1 MTWTVNVPV
10 PTQVD
15 RSPRSHRTQPEGLRH
30 PRRRPSR
37 VGARDRARDR
47 ATDHARSR
55 HRDSGL
61 EGHYRGIAPP
71 TAPGIA
77 PSGHEH
83 GQVVARSDVPLG
95 ERPEA
100 PPAPEVDPWGTAR
113 AQLVRAREFQRRLDA
128 GEVKSRAALARAE
141 DMSRARV
148 TQVMRLLDLAPEIRQ
163 RIERDRSSGRGLAQ
177 IALRRIAILEHH
189 QEQLEAF
196 AQALGEQPSLDDRS
210 RHREAPRPRGF
221 RHLFERARR
230 YRAMLDAD
238 PALTLNDLGAMEGI
252 TGVRVGQVL
261 ALLHLAPQ
269 IVAALDVPVEQ
280 VPEGV
285 TYGAVRRLARVR
297 DRGEQLR
304 RFWGMVTAA
313 ASKATAPTSAR

>member
-37 VGARDRARDR
+37 VGGRDRARDR
-47 ATDHARSR
+47 ATDRARSR

-61 EGHYRGIAPP
+61 QGDHRGIAPP

-77 PSGHEH
+77 PSGHASGH
-83 GQVVARSDVPLG
+83 DVARSDLPSG
-95 ERPEA
+95 QRPEA
-100 PPAPEVDPWGTAR
+100 PPAPAVDPWSTAR
-113 AQLVRAREFQRRLDA
+113 DQLERAREYRRRLDA
-128 GEVKSRAALARAE
+128 GEVESQAALARAE
-141 DMSRARV
+141 GMSRARV
-148 TQVMRLLDLAPEIRQ
+148 TQVMRLLDLAPEIQR

-177 IALRRIAILEHH
+177 TALRRIAMLEDH
-189 QEQLEAF
+189 QEQLAAF
-196 AQALGEQPSLDDRS
+196 AEALGEQPSPGDRS

-221 RHLFERARR
+221 QHLFDRARR

-238 PALTLNDLGAMEGI
+238 PALTLGELGAMEGI

-269 IVAALDVPVEQ
+269 IIAALDVPVEQ
-280 VPEGV
+280 VPEGI
-285 TYGAVRRLARVR
+285 TYGEVRRLARVR

-304 RFWGMVTAA
+304 RFWGMV
-313 ASKATAPTSAR
+313 KP